1 MNILSDLPDSL
12 PVSMI
17 NLIGTHDSAT
27 AHCTFESNARCQ
39 DTSVADQLRIGIRL
53 LDIRLCRKRKEYYLC
68 HSLAD
73 CYSDSTKDERL
84 TFESIL
90 LDCESFLK
98 ENPGEFILMSIKQ
111 DRGIQSKRFLP
122 PLYEK
127 YIEKNPLWYTEN
139 RIPTLGECRG
149 KIVFM
154 RRCFLTRK
162 YAKNNPCGLDF
173 SKWEDQDKPVFD
185 PLPLAIC
192 DGISAMIQ
200 DRYRLPP
207 KKKWESCAKPFLEG
221 CEVSDRQI
229 AIHFLSTSSK
239 GVNPL
244 AAAREINPKFIQ
256 YELNRPIGWIFADFV
271 EEKITEKVMMSNI
284 GGDIK

>member
-12 PVSMI
+12 PISMI

-27 AHCTFESNARCQ
+27 AYCSFEANARCQ
-39 DTSVADQLRIGIRL
+39 DTTITDQLLMGIRL
-53 LDIRLCRKRKEYYLC
+53 LDIRLCRKGNWYYLC
-68 HSLAD
+68 HSIAD
-73 CYSDSTKDERL
+73 CYTDPSKDRRL
-84 TFESIL
+84 SFESIL
-90 LDCESFLK
+90 RDCENFLK
-98 ENPGEFILMSIKQ
+98 ENPREFILMSIKQ

-127 YIEKNPLWYTEN
+127 YIANSSLWYTEN

-154 RRCFLTRK
+154 RRCFLTKK

-173 SKWEDQDKPVFD
+173 SHWEDQDKPVFD
-185 PLPLAIC
+185 PLPLNIC
-192 DGISAMIQ
+192 GDTSAMIQ

-207 KKKWESCAKPFLEG
+207 KDKWESCAKPFLDT
-221 CEVSDRQI
+221 CKVSDRQI
-229 AIHFLSTSSK
+229 AVHFLSTSSK

-244 AAAREINPKFIQ
+244 AAAKEINPKFMQ
-256 YELNRPIGWIFADFV
+256 YEINRPVGWIFADFV
-271 EEKITEKVMMSNI
+271 DEKIAEKVMMSNI